1 MVETI
6 QILDFLKHGR
16 FGNSK
21 EINFGMNR
29 SMLKNILGETD
40 YIFFT
45 NQNSKYPSIY
55 KYGKVEF
62 YFEEGIKGRL
72 FGIQIKPTIDE
83 APLLNLN
90 INYDFVE
97 ASLNYEQTLSH
108 LESNSI
114 EYELFDFKY
123 DDTSDPKRI
132 ITKGEVQLIFDIEF
146 GIEKVNKFVE
156 LESLSPDEEQI
167 NLSIPKSKYDILRKE
182 SLYTGVSIQKIC
194 SKIIIN
200 NLNE

>member
-6 QILDFLKHGR
+6 QILDFLKYGQ

-21 EINFGMNR
+21 YIYFGMNR
-29 SMLKNILGETD
+29 SDLKNILGETD
-40 YIFFT
+40 YLFFT
-45 NQNSKYPSIY
+45 DQKSKYPSIY

-62 YFEEGIKGRL
+62 YFEEGINGRL

-90 INYDFVE
+90 INYGFIE
-97 ASLNYEQTLSH
+97 SSLNFEQTLNH

-114 EYELFDFKY
+114 EYEQFDFKY
-123 DDTSDPKRI
+123 DDLDDPKRI
-132 ITKGEVQLIFDIEF
+132 ITKGEVQLIFDMEF

-156 LESLSPDEEQI
+156 LESQDPTEKQI

-200 NLNE
+200 SLKE